1 MRPTAILATLALATT
16 ALVAAP
22 AQAASGTLNIGWDA
36 AAGEFVITASAGI
49 SAFAPEE
56 ELVISGSDGLLI
68 ASIVD
73 GTHTFTYG
81 TSCTSLGD
89 GEASRASCVTPRTV
103 PQMKVRVDMRAATG
117 ATTTAIDS
125 SIGTAKPLSLTFYGG
140 SGPDYVQGGI
150 GNDEIYGGAGDDDL
164 FGGPGDDKVGG
175 DEGSD
180 DVWGEEGDD
189 SVGGGPGDDRVSGD
203 EGADRITGGS
213 GVDSLDSEDGMPDAY
228 VNCDNAPG
236 LGAIAFDRG
245 LDIPRDCP
253 IILTPTQ
260 PRDVTADAGGK
271 FIAVS
276 WAPPDFNG
284 NDPDF
289 VYDVRYRRST
299 GNWQPSYDAAGSE
312 TSLAIGDLTPGL
324 YYVSMRARNS
334 AGSSLWTADAPVVI
348 GNDVVAPPFNVQS
361 VYRSRETAY
370 VTWFAPDNPGG
381 VKYELALRVRAKKN
395 QAWGAW
401 TTLPD
406 KTSGT
411 FLMVGD
417 DLAIVHGRVYQF
429 RVRTV
434 DKNKKTS
441 SWVETPWRVASP
453 LAPLKD
459 GTLTLTASN
468 VVAGVNLSGL
478 AWRYNVE
485 SRALLAAR
493 YTAIGARS
501 AWITMNPSTPT
512 TVTAKLPKDTIDKDF
527 RQCFVQVG
535 YRWPDQPSTG
545 DDWVWSN
552 QLATACPK

>member
-1 MRPTAILATLALATT
+1 MRPPAILAALAVVAS
-16 ALVAAP
+16 ALIAGP
-22 AQAASGTLNIGWDA
+22 AQASGGTLTIGWDS

-73 GTHTFTYG
+73 GSHTFTYG
-81 TSCTSLGD
+81 ASCTSLGD

-140 SGPDYVQGGI
+140 SGPDYVQGGM

-164 FGGPGDDKVGG
+164 FGGPGDDKIGG

-203 EGADRITGGS
+203 EGADRLTGGP
-213 GVDSLDSEDGMPDAY
+213 GVDSLDSEDGMPDTY
-228 VNCDNAPG
+228 VNCDNEPG
-236 LGAIAFDRG
+236 LGAITFDRG
-245 LDIPRDCP
+245 LDVPRDCP
-253 IILTPTQ
+253 VVLVPTQ
-260 PRDVTADAGGK
+260 PRDVTADTGGK
-271 FIAVS
+271 SITVS
-276 WAPPDFNG
+276 WAAPDFNG

-289 VYDVRYRRST
+289 VYDVRYRSST
-299 GNWQPSYDAAGSE
+299 GAWQPSAAAAGSE
-312 TSLAIGDLTPGL
+312 TSMTFGGLAPGL

-334 AGSSLWTADAPVVI
+334 AGSSAWTPDAAVAI
-348 GNDVVAPPFNVQS
+348 GSDVVAPPSNVQS
-361 VYRSRETAY
+361 VYRSRATAY
-370 VTWFAPDNPGG
+370 VTWFEAGNPDG
-381 VKYELALRVRAKKN
+381 VKYELALRVRDKKN

-401 TTLPD
+401 TTLPE

-417 DLAIVHGRVYQF
+417 DLAIVNGRIYQF
-429 RVRTV
+429 RVRAV
-434 DKNKKTS
+434 HKDKKTS
-441 SWVETPWRVASP
+441 AWVASPLRVASQ

-459 GTLTLTASN
+459 GTLTRTATN
-468 VVAGVNLSGL
+468 VVAGVTLPGL
-478 AWRYNVE
+478 AWRYNVQ
-485 SRALLAAR
+485 SQALLAGR
-493 YTAIGARS
+493 YKAIGARS
-501 AWITMNPSTPT
+501 AWITMDPSTPI
-512 TVTAKLPKDTIDKDF
+512 TVTAKLPKDTIDQDF
-527 RQCFVQVG
+527 RQCFVQVA

-545 DDWVWSN
+545 DDWAWSN
-552 QLATACPK
+552 QLATPCPK